1 LSADAGYFVESTG
14 ATEQTPCEAGSY
26 QPVEGRSNC
35 IYSSINNYVPEAG
48 SAVQTAC
55 PSGEHQPTLGQ
66 TGCVEKE
73 DEGGLLPGFSSF
85 FALMALVGAA
95 SMITSRKQN

>member
-1 LSADAGYFVESTG
+1 MEESG

-26 QPVEGRSNC
+26 QPIEGRSSC
-35 IYSSINNYVPEAG
+35 IYSSINNYVPVSG
-48 SAVQTAC
+48 SADQIAC
-55 PSGEHQPTLGQ
+55 EGGEHQPMPGQ